1 MRRLEILCIVT
12 ENSKFFSRYDPSA
25 LEEDLGDD
33 ACKAGDYGIKNLQ
46 YILGHFDEWIKTMKR

>member
-1 MRRLEILCIVT
+1 MYRYGKQQV
-12 ENSKFFSRYDPSA
+12 FSRYDPSA

-46 YILGHFDEWIKTMKR
+46 YILGQGHFHYQ